1 MFAALLDPGDA
12 RRATGVIDVILAH
25 GLQCA
30 LTGGLAIAAQL
41 RVRGRSVTARSLNDI
56 DLVVSDFESIPTSL
70 AEAFLLNHVH
80 PFAPEGKTL
89 LQVID
94 QPRALRVDL
103 FRAFG
108 DTLSRA
114 ELLDEDTGGLPVLS
128 IEDLVARTTAMVCGN
143 LQRGTTIDFKHV
155 AAFQRLRGL
164 GEPRR
169 LAIAWRDHQQEVHG
183 TIEEAA
189 EEAGRL
195 LSVHPELIVV
205 ERYSTLV
212 TQCERCLDFG
222 AFHVTPPHRIVEV
235 LGYW

>member
-1 MFAALLDPGDA
+1 M
-12 RRATGVIDVILAH
+12 
-25 GLQCA
+25 
-30 LTGGLAIAAQL
+30 TGGLAIDAQL
-41 RVRGRSVTARSLNDI
+41 HARGRSATARPLTDI
-56 DLVVSDFESIPTSL
+56 DLVVSDFASIPTSL

-89 LQVID
+89 LQLID

-114 ELLDEDTGGLPVLS
+114 ELLDEDTSGLPVPS
-128 IEDLVARTTAMVCGN
+128 IEDLVARTTAMVCGT

-155 AAFQRLRGL
+155 AAFRRLRGL

-169 LAIAWRDHQQEVHG
+169 LAVAWLDHRQDVQG

-189 EEAGRL
+189 AEATRL
-195 LSVHPELIVV
+195 LSVRPELIVV
-205 ERYSTLV
+205 ERYSTV
-212 TQCERCLDFG
+212 VVPCERCLDFG
-222 AFHVTPPHRIVEV
+222 VFRATPPHKIVEI